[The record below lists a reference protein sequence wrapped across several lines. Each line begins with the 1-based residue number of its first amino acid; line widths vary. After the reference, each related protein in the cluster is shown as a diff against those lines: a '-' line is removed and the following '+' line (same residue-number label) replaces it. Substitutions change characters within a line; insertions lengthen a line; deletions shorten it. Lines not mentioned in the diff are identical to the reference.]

1 MDRAELEGLDRDAL
15 IAHAEQI
22 GVSRARILT
31 RPELVDEVLLRRAA
45 AGDRSARRA
54 RGLFGRARDLL
65 ARVVELGLNLPEAA
79 DLLRGGPPVVTP
91 RPPSAALPTVT
102 LAEIYAA
109 QGHSD
114 RAVATLR
121 DVLAREPDHAEASR
135 LLARLDDGGYVAPP
149 PPLPAEAEADELPV
163 AEEADEVAHVA
174 DDSCVSRRTDDG
186 AISVEWALRR
196 ETLERAATGELV
208 VRTVVIEPSW
218 DGPRVA
224 TRDEIVAADADRTV
238 IRDVERSSVALL
250 AIGWRWGE
258 RFVPFAHATLDA
270 S

>member
-15 IAHAEQI
+15 IAHAEKA

-45 AGDRSARRA
+45 AGDRTARRA

-79 DLLRGGPPVVTP
+79 ELLRGGPAAAPP

-109 QGHSD
+109 QGHRE
-114 RAVATLR
+114 RATSTLR

-135 LLARLDDGGYVAPP
+135 LLTRLDDGGYVAPA
-149 PPLPAEAEADELPV
+149 PPLPAEKEADDLPV
-163 AEEADEVAHVA
+163 V
-174 DDSCVSRRTDDG
+174 DDDTCVSRRTEDG

-196 ETLERAATGELV
+196 EAVERAAAGELV
-208 VRTVVIEPSW
+208 LRTVVIEPTWS
-218 DGPRVA
+218 GPRV
-224 TRDEIVAADADRTV
+224 TERDEVVLPHARRAV
-238 IRDVERSSVALL
+238 VRDVAPSHVALL
-250 AIGWRWGE
+250 AIGWRSGE